1 MAYDPIEME
10 HDGDP
15 KAKQIA
21 ANLRFEKWLA
31 ERRRGERVSDPEGKE
46 WWQKFRRREAL
57 AKLMKP
63 HQ

>member
-15 KAKQIA
+15 KAKHIA

-31 ERRRGERVSDPEGKE
+31 ERRRGERVVTPEGKAL
-46 WWQKFRRREAL
+46 WQRFRRSEAKKQL
-57 AKLMKP
+57 GRS
-63 HQ
+63 